1 MFLAGLFL
9 SRTLMSAEWIPHFE
23 TTGDILSVNTDW
35 GILSPLVP
43 KVEGQAQKV
52 EERTALCQAP

>member
-1 MFLAGLFL
+1 
-9 SRTLMSAEWIPHFE
+9 MSAEWIPHFE
-23 TTGDILSVNTDW
+23 STGDILSVNTDW